1 MKLLNV
7 LVSVRQLLQDSNS
20 SSDLQRY
27 TDDLLVGFANQ
38 TLKRIALLRPDLFSF
53 IGDIPCTD
61 GEVLQSAPSDSI
73 QLMEILR
80 VKGGDAIRE
89 TNRETMD
96 QTYPAW
102 ASDTAGACVNW
113 MRHPRNPNRFFIYPK
128 APVSQILTGEYAQ
141 TPPDYAVSDD
151 ILLLPDAFFPAVVDG
166 TVFLAE
172 AIDSEAVSSQRAEM
186 FQKSLTGMLSAS
198 LESRTVTMTENA
210 GMDKKGLS

>member
-1 MKLLNV
+1 MKLVDV

-20 SSDLQRY
+20 NPTLQRY
-27 TDDLLVGFANQ
+27 SDDLLIGFANQ
-38 TLKRIALLRPDLFSF
+38 TLKRMALLRPDLFSY
-53 IGDIPCTD
+53 IGEIACTA
-61 GEVLQSAPSDSI
+61 GEVLQSAPADSI

-80 VKGGDAIRE
+80 VKNGGAIRE

-102 ASDTAGACVNW
+102 ASDTEAACVNW

-128 APVSQILTGEYAQ
+128 APVSQILIGEYAQ
-141 TPPDYAVSDD
+141 SPPNYAVSDD
-151 ILLLPDAFFPAVVDG
+151 ILLLADAFYPCVVDG

-172 AIDSEAVSSQRAEM
+172 AVDSEAVSSQRAEM
-186 FQKSLTGMLSAS
+186 FQKSLTGMLAAS

-210 GMDKKGLS
+210 GMDKKGQA

>member
-1 MKLLNV
+1 MKLVNV

-20 SSDLQRY
+20 NPDLQRY
-27 TDDLLVGFANQ
+27 SDDLLLGFANQ
-38 TLKRIALLRPDLFSF
+38 TLKRIALLRPDLFSY
-53 IGDIPCTD
+53 IGEIPCTA

-73 QLMEILR
+73 RLMEILR
-80 VKGGDAIRE
+80 VKDGGAIRE

-96 QTYPAW
+96 QTYPEW
-102 ASDTAGACVNW
+102 AGDAATACVNW

-128 APVSQILTGEYAQ
+128 APVAQILIGEYAQ

-151 ILLLPDAFFPAVVDG
+151 ILLLPEAFYPAVVDG

-172 AIDSEAVSSQRAEM
+172 AVDSEAVSSNRAEM

-198 LESRTVTMTENA
+198 LESRTVTDKEDA
-210 GMDKKGLS
+210 GIDRKGQS